1 MMQLSEE
8 LTGTENK
15 ISFARQAFND
25 AVMSYNTASQQFP
38 TNVIAG
44 MFSFAP
50 GELLQST
57 EAEEERKPV
66 RVQF

>member
-1 MMQLSEE
+1 
-8 LTGTENK
+8 
-15 ISFARQAFND
+15 
-25 AVMSYNTASQQFP
+25 MSYNTASQQFP

-44 MFSFAP
+44 LFSFAP

-57 EAEEERKPV
+57 EGEEERKPV